1 MQRLSNATISSH
13 QGERLAKLVL
23 DGVPSV
29 MWFVRAQ
36 MRENRT
42 ADLSVPQF
50 RTLILLQRWPHAS
63 ISHIAEHLGA
73 SLPSASRLVT
83 GLVQRKLIRRKAS
96 KSDRRQT
103 PLELTAT
110 GRVVLRRA
118 QRATLRSLAQKL
130 QGLTEQER
138 SNLAS
143 AMTLVARVFD
153 PAPPATA
160 EKGKGA

>member
-1 MQRLSNATISSH
+1 MAR
-13 QGERLAKLVL
+13 LVL

-103 PLELTAT
+103 TLELTAT

-130 QGLTEQER
+130 KGLTEQER
-138 SNLAS
+138 ANLAA
-143 AMTLVARVFD
+143 AMTLLPRVFD
-153 PAPPATA
+153 PTQTASAPKGDRPGVTTPSSD
-160 EKGKGA
+160 KHSGKGD